1 MRGVPLLLC
10 VLATSAWS
18 QVDAGPDDA
27 GVPEVVDAGVPAVVA
42 APEPVVVQKPV
53 LVPKPAPVPEPEPAK
68 PLDLSFLSVLLPIT
82 PALSSLYYDFS
93 AVYSHQGYGFAEGA
107 MTLTGLH
114 FVERNSGL
122 GKMTVYVVSQLL
134 MAMGEAAASSG
145 LVQKHLGTEYG
156 PGYRIDY
163 YQRYSADEVAA
174 MRRSRE
180 AAGESMLSSNMS
192 LDLQLY
198 LPMPGISTASGISA
212 ELTPLT
218 IEFADSGEVGME
230 IAFAYTRLT
239 DVVPGDTRL
248 RTYDN
253 LGLPIR
259 LMANWRF
266 LAFQLQ
272 WVPNFFGG
280 FGFDPKVVQANYLKS
295 LDATDK
301 PIFYNNSP
309 LSLSVSLHPLR
320 WVFLRATGSW
330 NRYQFD
336 VGSLGFQLEAGL
348 RL

>member
-1 MRGVPLLLC
+1 MR
-10 VLATSAWS
+10 
-18 QVDAGPDDA
+18 
-27 GVPEVVDAGVPAVVA
+27 
-42 APEPVVVQKPV
+42 
-53 LVPKPAPVPEPEPAK
+53 
-68 PLDLSFLSVLLPIT
+68 LLPFRRGSRTFTIAARLAEGMRCSLT
-82 PALSSLYYDFS
+82 SMMASFESSVPRLIHSRSWSPPSSIDFS
-93 AVYSHQGYGFAEGA
+93 TIHA
-107 MTLTGLH
+107 
-114 FVERNSGL
+114 R
-122 GKMTVYVVSQLL
+122 
-134 MAMGEAAASSG
+134 
-145 LVQKHLGTEYG
+145 VQKHLGTEYG

>member
-1 MRGVPLLLC
+1 V
-10 VLATSAWS
+10 WS
-18 QVDAGPDDA
+18 QVEA
-27 GVPEVVDAGVPAVVA
+27 VDAGVVEGLDAGAPPAPAVA
-42 APEPVVVQKPV
+42 APLAPVVEQVKLVPPPKVEPV
-53 LVPKPAPVPEPEPAK
+53 AEPSTPI
-68 PLDLSFLSVLLPIT
+68 DFSVLLPLT

-93 AVYSHQGYGFAEGA
+93 AVYSRQGYGQPEGP
-107 MTLTGLH
+107 MTLTGLR

-122 GKMTVYVVSQLL
+122 GKMTVFFVTQLFL
-134 MAMGEAAASSG
+134 AMGEAAASSG

-163 YQRYSADEVAA
+163 YQRFSADEVAA

-198 LPMPGISTASGISA
+198 LPVQGLSTASGISA
-212 ELTPLT
+212 EITPIT

-239 DVVPGDTRL
+239 DFVPGSTRE

-253 LGLPIR
+253 LGVPIR

-280 FGFDPKVVQANYLKS
+280 FGFDQKIAQQNYLKS
-295 LDATDK
+295 VDAVDK

-320 WVFLRATGSW
+320 WLFVRATGSW
-330 NRYQFD
+330 NHYSFD